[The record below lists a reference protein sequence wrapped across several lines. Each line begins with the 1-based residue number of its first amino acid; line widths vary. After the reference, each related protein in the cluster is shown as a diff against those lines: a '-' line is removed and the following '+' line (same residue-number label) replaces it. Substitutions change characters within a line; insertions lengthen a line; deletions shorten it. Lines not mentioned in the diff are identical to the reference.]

1 MPNQVGSR
9 NVATRNREVAIL
21 VVNAST
27 NVFVKRRTYDGYV
40 ESVLNQIRTSH
51 AKAEIYVIAMNE
63 PWFHNRV
70 QMVSRMPG
78 GHTNFPR
85 MIV

>member
-40 ESVLNQIRTSH
+40 ESVLNPIPNQSCQSGNLCDCYER
-51 AKAEIYVIAMNE
+51 AMV
-63 PWFHNRV
+63 P
-70 QMVSRMPG
+70 
-78 GHTNFPR
+78 
-85 MIV
+85 